1 MVKALAVCAA
11 DVKKEVSQKSNTIF
25 KETATMK
32 KGILT
37 GTVMVL
43 CVVSLGYAQG
53 QDGGLH
59 GTIDVT
65 YLSKYVWRGFDIY
78 NDKSA
83 IQPTIDLD
91 LFGSGFGVSAMGHRA
106 NSGKY
111 ENSERWDYTLY
122 YYNRLGDTGPL
133 ACNYRLGWV
142 YYNYPDM
149 TSHTTGSIDL
159 QELQGIFSF
168 PNLLGVE
175 RLVPTYVLVKL
186 WPGNSGTV
194 VGTRSPSGGTA
205 SGWAHIFMLDY
216 GIPVEGLSAKNP
228 EQMINLHTEVVFNDG
243 VGPNGA
249 NVDHDWTNVVFGAT
263 TTFDMGGNYSLTP
276 GVFHQITMDK
286 SVNPDKDETWAM
298 LSATYKF

>member
-1 MVKALAVCAA
+1 
-11 DVKKEVSQKSNTIF
+11 
-25 KETATMK
+25 MK
-32 KGILT
+32 KHILT
-37 GTVMVL
+37 VALVGLLGATV
-43 CVVSLGYAQG
+43 AQG
-53 QDGGLH
+53 GGEDGGLH

-83 IQPTIDLD
+83 VQPSINLD
-91 LFGSGFGVSAMGHRA
+91 LFGSGFGISAMGHRA
-106 NSGKY
+106 NSSGY
-111 ENSERWDYTLY
+111 EMMGERWDYTLY
-122 YYNRLGDTGPL
+122 YYNHLGDNGPL

-149 TSHTTGSIDL
+149 SSHTTGSIDL

-186 WPGNSGTV
+186 WPGNSGTL

-216 GIPVEGLSAKNP
+216 AFPICGAQGERG
-228 EQMINLHTEVVFNDG
+228 EQILRLHTDVTYNDG
-243 VGPNGA
+243 VGPGGQNI
-249 NVDHDWTNVVFGAT
+249 DQDWSHAVFGVAT
-263 TTFDMGGNYSLTP
+263 DFEMGNGFVLTP
-276 GVFHQITMDK
+276 GVYHQVTMDK
-286 SVNPDKDETWAM
+286 SINPDKDETWVT